1 MICSISSQPVQIGD
15 LMALSSSQLRIH
27 RAALRL
33 FAERGSADITV
44 RDLAEAAG
52 VARGTIYNNQLNPD
66 TLFEDIASQLS
77 TEMNARII
85 KSFGDETDSA
95 VRLAQGV
102 RMYIRRAHEEP
113 DWGKFICRFAFSS
126 KSMGDLW
133 TGADSPMPDVLTGL
147 QRERYHFR
155 PEQLMSVM
163 SVIAGSVLTSIFLV
177 LEGHRTWRD
186 AGSDTAEL
194 LLRALGLDPQEAEQL
209 ARADLPLLPEL

>member
-1 MICSISSQPVQIGD
+1 
-15 LMALSSSQLRIH
+15 MALTSSQLRIH

-85 KSFGDETDSA
+85 KSFAQDTDAA

-113 DWGKFICRFAFSS
+113 DWGRFICRFAFSS
-126 KSMGDLW
+126 KSMADLW
-133 TGADSPMPDVLTGL
+133 TGKDSPLPDVMNGL
-147 QRERYHFR
+147 QTQRYDFR
-155 PEQLMSVM
+155 PDQLMSVI
-163 SVIAGSVLTSIFLV
+163 SVIAGSVLTAIFLV

-186 AGSDTAEL
+186 AGSDTAQL
-194 LLRALGLDPQEAEQL
+194 LLRALGLTPQEAEQL
-209 ARADLPLLPEL
+209 ARADLPVLPEL